1 MFYDPAEHPVAE
13 TIADLICVYVNS
25 LIFSFLFTCIFQLNC
40 SFVEHF
46 VLAYFAT
53 MYVFTMKWWLSI
65 DL

>member
-13 TIADLICVYVNS
+13 TIADLICVYVDN

-40 SFVEHF
+40 NFVEHL
-46 VLAYFAT
+46 VVAYFAT
-53 MYVFTMKWWLSI
+53 IYIFTMKWWLSI

>member
-13 TIADLICVYVNS
+13 TIADLICVYVDS
-25 LIFSFLFTCIFQLNC
+25 FIFSFLFTFIFQLNC
-40 SFVEHF
+40 NFVEHLA
-46 VLAYFAT
+46 VAYFAA